1 MKIRAGFV
9 IHNPLTNS
17 KTVVLK
23 TEVETQGRG
32 WLLEVECVPN
42 NLPDIAEH
50 LHTTWTET
58 FEIISG
64 EANYK
69 IDGIQK
75 TARTGDVFVVNPRQ
89 THIHPWAV
97 GNSKMV
103 YRQSNVFA
111 QPNPEAVQ
119 DVLGVFAST
128 AGLAREGKVHP
139 DGKPKNPLQLAVSL
153 ATLVRHGGYDAS
165 LPIPVQNFVVA
176 TLGRLAF
183 AMRYRA
189 VYPEYL
195 SNQPPNS

>member
-89 THIHPWAV
+89 TI
-97 GNSKMV
+97 
-103 YRQSNVFA
+103 FI
-111 QPNPEAVQ
+111 
-119 DVLGVFAST
+119 LGQLEILRWFI
-128 AGLAREGKVHP
+128 GKVMFLHNLTQ
-139 DGKPKNPLQLAVSL
+139 KL
-153 ATLVRHGGYDAS
+153 
-165 LPIPVQNFVVA
+165 
-176 TLGRLAF
+176 
-183 AMRYRA
+183 YRMC
-189 VYPEYL
+189 
-195 SNQPPNS
+195 